1 MSALVI
7 GAEAPDQ
14 PDVLALIRA
23 LDAFHSDLYPAESNH
38 FLDLEAMTAPAVS
51 FIVARLDGQAV
62 GCGALLRDAR
72 GFAEIKRMYVLPEA
86 RGHGL
91 GRKLLEALIAIA
103 DGEGIRTLRL
113 ETGIRNREAL
123 GLYRA
128 LGFIERGP
136 FGDYAE
142 DPNSKFME
150 RRLG

>member
-1 MSALVI
+1 MSGPILRP
-7 GAEAPDQ
+7 EAPDQ
-14 PDVLALIRA
+14 PDVVALIRA

-38 FLDLEAMTAPAVS
+38 FLDLAAMKVPHVS
-51 FIVARLDGQAV
+51 FIVARLDGRAV
-62 GCGALLRDAR
+62 GCGALLRDPR
-72 GFAEIKRMYVLPEA
+72 GFGEIKRMYVLPEV

-91 GRKLLEALIAIA
+91 GRKLLEHLIALA

-113 ETGIRNREAL
+113 ETGIHNREAL

-142 DPNSKFME
+142 DPNSTFME
-150 RRLG
+150 RRR